1 MATTRGFVM
10 RIDVGRAGLVSVLV
24 VKDDAT
30 TATFVV
36 EDLDADPERFNE
48 RLSKLGILRDA
59 MNRAEPVELDHHKGE
74 AGEVIDA
81 AARISRDA
89 LAPAGAEV
97 EVVEGLVVSL
107 SVHSQNRTDGEGEWH
122 DRAQVAV
129 LTTALEPRLVL
140 LDLQAPERETAA
152 QQLEMLRD
160 AQSEGRTVRLF
171 VDPDADPGPRIIAVS
186 VDVQDLSFGDAE
198 AQTVDGFVEALSL
211 LPLDFPGGASVLTAV
226 FAVIRFTTAPPFV
239 GAGGAVG
246 LHAFTPTELTFLV
259 PRGSTAYD
267 LFEAGLRDNN
277 RMRVEAARWRV
288 GRNPPEGD
296 HDEPMEAGS
305 TTNVPVLRMLDSAQ
319 PMKRGEAADPK
330 NEHEVALALAVEL
343 LAPLASASR
352 PVRVQIERSSLDRG
366 PEEAACLTG
375 VPSADLTPSTLR
387 DLRIPYPAQWHGWGC
402 FNHGVYRFQIG
413 APRPFRVVVDG
424 KELCL
429 FEAEDNGVQLAHAC
443 LEGDVEVVIE
453 IEAWT
458 CDDRLDIDVYRLR

>member
-1 MATTRGFVM
+1 MHLM
-10 RIDVGRAGLVSVLV
+10 Q
-24 VKDDAT
+24 DDAT
-30 TATFVV
+30 ATIFVV

-59 MNRAEPVELDHHKGE
+59 MNRAEPVELEHHEGE

-89 LAPAGAEV
+89 LAPAGAEI
-97 EVVEGLVVSL
+97 EVVEGLVVAL
-107 SVHSQNRTDGEGEWH
+107 TVLAQNRTDGEGEWH

-129 LTTALEPRLVL
+129 LTTTLEPRLVV
-140 LDLQAPERETAA
+140 LDLQAPEREVAS
-152 QQLEMLRD
+152 QQLTMLRE
-160 AQSEGRTVRLF
+160 AHGAGRTVRLF
-171 VDPDADPGPRIIAVS
+171 VDPDADPGPRVIAVS
-186 VDVQDLSFGDAE
+186 VDVQDLSFGEAE
-198 AQTVDGFVEALSL
+198 TETVDGFVEALSL

-246 LHAFTPTELTFLV
+246 LHAFRPAELTFLV
-259 PRGSTAYD
+259 PRGSTPYD
-267 LFEAGLRDNN
+267 LFEAGLRDNL

-288 GRNPPEGD
+288 GREPPKPDDD
-296 HDEPMEAGS
+296 HDEPAGAGS
-305 TTNVPVLRMLDSAQ
+305 TSNVPVLRMLESAQ
-319 PMKRGEAADPK
+319 PMKRGDATNSEE
-330 NEHEVALALAVEL
+330 EHEVALALAVEL

-352 PVRVQIERSSLDRG
+352 PIWVEIERSSLDRG

-375 VPSADLTPSTLR
+375 VPSADLTPSTMR

-413 APRPFRVVVDG
+413 APRPFKLVVDG

-429 FEAEDNGVQLAHAC
+429 FEAEDNGVLLAHAC